1 MSLEELEVVYG
12 ESKKRHIIKDNI
24 NQGSKT
30 NLFRTFFIFSLM
42 FTFFLLFMITNILVS
57 NKLAIFNEI
66 YNITS
71 LTYYESTS
79 SYNMLREKYV
89 NNPIITKDFMS
100 DEAFENVIVN
110 GNLND
115 EDIYS
120 VTIII
125 IVIINNNNNFK

>member
-1 MSLEELEVVYG
+1 
-12 ESKKRHIIKDNI
+12 
-24 NQGSKT
+24 
-30 NLFRTFFIFSLM
+30 
-42 FTFFLLFMITNILVS
+42 MITNILVS